1 MLGHRF
7 AHTAYFHHEEDGV
20 EDDEDHDEVLEG
32 RGDDH
37 APDLVLAAVHLLGH
51 VALQGLGLDGE
62 VDAGFLL
69 EKS

>member
-1 MLGHRF
+1 MGRRDDSESD
-7 AHTAYFHHEEDGV
+7 YDESRGKY